1 MLQEI
6 MSLVSVQETQ
16 ITEEQRAANRAEHA
30 AVKAIWKIL
39 ADART
44 ISAQD
49 IAALCLLRSLK
60 SEDTENTKARLHRAF
75 SPITNEIKLKNG
87 STPYGSLERALRWLK
102 YSEFAKQLPEAT
114 LKEMEALAKETLSKG
129 LS

>member
-1 MLQEI
+1 MSQEI

-16 ITEEQRAANRAEHA
+16 ITEEQRAAKKAERA
-30 AVKAIWKIL
+30 AVKAIWKKL

-60 SEDTENTKARLHRAF
+60 SSDTANTRARLHRAF
-75 SPITNEIKLKNG
+75 SPITNKIKLENG
-87 STPYGSLERALRWLK
+87 ATPYGSLERALRWLR
-102 YSEFAKQLPEAT
+102 YSDFAKQLPEAT
-114 LKEMEALAKETLSKG
+114 MKEMEALAKETLSKG
-129 LS
+129 LK